1 MSTDL
6 IIKNAL
12 LVTCD
17 QRHSVLEDAAI
28 LVSGNNIKWVG
39 FSRELENHNPAN
51 TEIIDATGKILM
63 PGLINMHSHCG
74 DTLFR
79 GLVENLPL
87 EQWLQTVWKSQA
99 VILRNAENC
108 RLGAELG
115 FAELLLGGTT
125 TLMDQYWHPD
135 QTITA
140 ALDAGIRI
148 ATGGIFFDPHGMD
161 GYSIDHRATQAH
173 ELFARHGGNEEIFV
187 GTMPHGT
194 YTAGPDSIRTAVEIA
209 NQYGGFFSIHAAETK
224 VEQQTIR
231 DRYQTSVIRL
241 LNDLGALSPR
251 TTLAHCVHV
260 DDEEIDL
267 MAANKTNVVHN
278 PLSNLKLA
286 SGFAPIT
293 KMMAKGINVTLGTDG
308 AISGNDM
315 DMWFAMRLAATI
327 HKAANENPSAISS
340 HETLHMA
347 TLNGARALAAEDML
361 GSIEL
366 NKRADFILVD
376 ITGPHAMPMFDPVS
390 HLVFSAAK
398 SDVSDVFISGRHIV
412 KDRNLLTLNLS
423 DIQNR
428 ITELQPAVKAA
439 LDE

>member
-1 MSTDL
+1 MSPDL

-28 LVSGNNIKWVG
+28 LVSGNKIKWIG
-39 FSRELENHNPAN
+39 SSGELENNHSAN
-51 TEIIDATGKILM
+51 AKIIDATGKILM

-99 VILRNAENC
+99 VILKDAENC

-135 QTITA
+135 QTIAA

-148 ATGGIFFDPHGMD
+148 ATGGIFFDPDGMD
-161 GYSIDHRATQAH
+161 GYSIDHRAAQARG
-173 ELFARHGGNEEIFV
+173 LFAEHGSNEEIFV

-194 YTAGPDSIRTAVEIA
+194 YTAGPESVRTAVEIA
-209 NQYGGFFSIHAAETK
+209 NQHDGFFSIHAAETK
-224 VEQQTIR
+224 VEQQTIQ

-241 LNDLGALSPR
+241 LNKLGALSSR

-260 DDEEIDL
+260 DDKEIDL
-267 MAANKTNVVHN
+267 MAASKSNVAHN

-293 KMMAKGINVTLGTDG
+293 KMIAQGINVTLGTDG

-327 HKAANENPSAISS
+327 HKAADEDPSAVSS

-347 TLNGARALAAEDML
+347 TLNGARALSAEDML
-361 GSIEL
+361 GSIEQG
-366 NKRADFILVD
+366 KRADFILVD
-376 ITGPHAMPMFDPVS
+376 ITRPHAMPMFDPIS
-390 HLVFSAAK
+390 HLVFSASK
-398 SDVSDVFISGRHIV
+398 SGDGFYGTVPVSQREDAFLYR
-412 KDRNLLTLNLS
+412 
-423 DIQNR
+423 
-428 ITELQPAVKAA
+428 
-439 LDE
+439 